1 MQVDAALSRAEAVRA
16 CTEIGKML
24 YVVATAAMFL
34 ISVASC
40 SQLCM
45 YEEIISKLGPIFEKN
60 ISSSLAE
67 IDFEREVRRR
77 AMPGV
82 WRVAC
87 ISCLRLPCATVLK
100 WRSRCKCLM

>member
-1 MQVDAALSRAEAVRA
+1 
-16 CTEIGKML
+16 ML

-34 ISVASC
+34 ISLASC

-82 WRVAC
+82 
-87 ISCLRLPCATVLK
+87 LRAFRASVCCSVWHIVLIPLQLQVDRLFQK
-100 WRSRCKCLM
+100 LMKRCSRL